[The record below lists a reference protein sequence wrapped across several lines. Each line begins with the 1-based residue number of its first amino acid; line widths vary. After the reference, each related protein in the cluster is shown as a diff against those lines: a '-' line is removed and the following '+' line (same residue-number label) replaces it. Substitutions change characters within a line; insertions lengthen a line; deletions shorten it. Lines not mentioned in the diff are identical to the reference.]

1 MYLPEKSVETIASF
15 TTALRLLDSSSSRQ
29 VRAQSGGEEH
39 PNPVVFSPVF
49 LVTPAV
55 LENNLLTAYRSLG
68 YHHDC
73 LDWLSQRT
81 GIPAAL
87 VGGAYIIVF
96 SLVDWSDDK
105 LDPMS
110 RLESLLRTNGAF
122 AVDQSRS
129 LWTEVKR
136 MQSESNHLITAAN
149 ECLNGMSKQLSLS
162 SGKSFLDGILKDL
175 MVMLSYSDSSSDEG
189 LGYYNSTV
197 NASLGI
203 ALMLQY
209 YVPIPNDPSKSRD
222 INQALVRNLHHRAV
236 SDVYLLNEREF
247 DFSEFPHND
256 KIHQFVIGRR
266 LTFKT
271 AFSFANRYLVGRTVI
286 LGK

>member
-1 MYLPEKSVETIASF
+1 
-15 TTALRLLDSSSSRQ
+15 
-29 VRAQSGGEEH
+29 
-39 PNPVVFSPVF
+39 
-49 LVTPAV
+49 
-55 LENNLLTAYRSLG
+55 
-68 YHHDC
+68 
-73 LDWLSQRT
+73 
-81 GIPAAL
+81 
-87 VGGAYIIVF
+87 
-96 SLVDWSDDK
+96 
-105 LDPMS
+105 
-110 RLESLLRTNGAF
+110 
-122 AVDQSRS
+122 
-129 LWTEVKR
+129 
-136 MQSESNHLITAAN
+136 
-149 ECLNGMSKQLSLS
+149 
-162 SGKSFLDGILKDL
+162 

-203 ALMLQY
+203 ALILQY

-247 DFSEFPHND
+247 DFSEFPHNE